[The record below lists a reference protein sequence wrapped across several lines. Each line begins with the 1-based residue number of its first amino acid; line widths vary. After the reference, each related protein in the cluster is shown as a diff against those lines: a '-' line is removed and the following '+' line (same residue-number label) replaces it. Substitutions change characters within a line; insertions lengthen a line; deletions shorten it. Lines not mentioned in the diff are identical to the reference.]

1 MTAAFAI
8 VLGLHWLGLAAILTG
23 YVLSLRTQV
32 ISPVMVWGARA
43 QLILGFALV
52 VVAEIGTTEKL
63 SGAWI
68 GAKMVIAFVVVA
80 MCEVS
85 NTRAKHGDNKPL
97 ITHLALGAT
106 ALNVAVALMR
116 G

>member
-1 MTAAFAI
+1 MTAVFAS
-8 VLGLHWLGLAAILTG
+8 VLGLHWLGLAAILVG

-52 VVAEIGTTEKL
+52 VVAEVAATEKL

-68 GAKMVIAFVVVA
+68 GAKMAIAFVVVGL
-80 MCEVS
+80 CEMS
-85 NTRAKHGDNKPL
+85 STRAKHGDNKPL
-97 ITHLALGAT
+97 LTHIAVAAT
-106 ALNVAVALMR
+106 ALNVVVALTR